1 MAHTWRC
8 AFSRRPRSTCKCN
21 GCGGRLHGTGRLSSS
36 QRDTSTRAPSRKTSL
51 KIPITITAT
60 ITAGA
65 ITATATGAFDSPA
78 SGTSLSVK
86 VNVDLNKV
94 ISTLSLLKYS
104 GKQISTSGAS
114 APEPEGCAKD
124 SIKEVKVFLTEH
136 PCKDYSADT
145 WMIYQNN
152 MSTQVAFSWVEMRTS
167 SLARQYKTKVD
178 APGTG
183 NPPGISSA
191 FDGHCYASRRQG
203 DTVWSAEVRPTGN
216 KKVDQNLL
224 ESAVQENLSSDY
236 LEVHCPE

>member
-1 MAHTWRC
+1 MAHTWKC
-8 AFSRRPRSTCKCN
+8 AFSPSPRSKCECT
-21 GCGGRLHGTGRLSSS
+21 GCEGRLHGTGRLSNGP
-36 QRDTSTRAPSRKTSL
+36 RTTSTRTPSRRTSL
-51 KIPITITAT
+51 KVPITITAT

-65 ITATATGAFDSPA
+65 ITATVSGAFDSPA
-78 SGTSLSVK
+78 SGTDLSVQ

-114 APEPEGCAKD
+114 VPEPEGCAKD
-124 SIKEVKVFLTEH
+124 STKEVKVFLTEH

-152 MSTQVAFSWVEMRTS
+152 ISTQVAFSWVEMSTS

-178 APGTG
+178 TPGTG

-216 KKVDQNLL
+216 EKIDQGLL
-224 ESAVQENLSSDY
+224 ESAVQENLSSGY
-236 LEVHCPE
+236 LKIHCPE

>member
-8 AFSRRPRSTCKCN
+8 AFSPSPRSKCECT

-36 QRDTSTRAPSRKTSL
+36 PRATSTRAPSRKTSL

-65 ITATATGAFDSPA
+65 ITATVSGAFDSQA
-78 SGTSLSVK
+78 SGTSLSVQ

-94 ISTLSLLKYS
+94 ISTLSLLKYG

-114 APEPEGCAKD
+114 VPEPEGCAKD
-124 SIKEVKVFLTEH
+124 STKEIKVFLTEH

-145 WMIYQNN
+145 WMIYQNHI
-152 MSTQVAFSWVEMRTS
+152 STQVAFSWVEMSTT
-167 SLARQYKTKVD
+167 SLARQYKIKVD

-183 NPPGISSA
+183 NPPGVSSA
-191 FDGHCYASRRQG
+191 FDGHCYASRRV
-203 DTVWSAEVRPTGN
+203 TR
-216 KKVDQNLL
+216 
-224 ESAVQENLSSDY
+224 
-236 LEVHCPE
+236 